1 MQMLAYLLI
10 TKHIVSLLLYNA
22 AAPHDEPGRLSKK
35 SHDERHCLTCA
46 AAGAAPLPL
55 LLLLL
60 LQAPV
65 TDSLARSA
73 VKGLVWRLFSTT
85 ATMGIA
91 LLVLHD
97 VLKVRLLSPPA

>member
-1 MQMLAYLLI
+1 
-10 TKHIVSLLLYNA
+10 V
-22 AAPHDEPGRLSKK
+22 
-35 SHDERHCLTCA
+35 
-46 AAGAAPLPL
+46 LP
-55 LLLLL
+55 LL

-97 VLKVRLLSPPA
+97 VLKVRLLG

>member
-1 MQMLAYLLI
+1 VPLL
-10 TKHIVSLLLYNA
+10 VLLL
-22 AAPHDEPGRLSKK
+22 L
-35 SHDERHCLTCA
+35 LL
-46 AAGAAPLPL
+46 PLLL

-65 TDSLARSA
+65 VDSLARSA

-97 VLKVRLLSPPA
+97 VLKVSCWPYVIRLSLWAGQATCCTCLPSFVPRQVTLK